1 MKHFIVPATNDQ
13 NVGTWIQDGCL
24 ERYES
29 NLSGKLNL
37 SEDASQCF
45 WPIHTFHWLHS
56 ACFNNGTFCSELP
69 CAYVAAKTLPVYM
82 LLPHEITRQLQRQRH
97 RRIITYFQQIKS
109 SLFKPFRHGV
119 HLNKIYIKSS
129 IPTSQRTQP
138 LSLQRSIGTYCEIHT
153 QHKNIIRGKIKVS

>member
-1 MKHFIVPATNDQ
+1 MWQQGQKKRLETKWKILLSTCRCRSLHGFSWLPGEWPHIKPRSMKHFIVPATNDQ

-69 CAYVAAKTLPVYM
+69 CAYVAAANALPVYT

-97 RRIITYFQQIKS
+97 RRIITYFQ
-109 SLFKPFRHGV
+109 
-119 HLNKIYIKSS
+119 
-129 IPTSQRTQP
+129 
-138 LSLQRSIGTYCEIHT
+138 
-153 QHKNIIRGKIKVS
+153 